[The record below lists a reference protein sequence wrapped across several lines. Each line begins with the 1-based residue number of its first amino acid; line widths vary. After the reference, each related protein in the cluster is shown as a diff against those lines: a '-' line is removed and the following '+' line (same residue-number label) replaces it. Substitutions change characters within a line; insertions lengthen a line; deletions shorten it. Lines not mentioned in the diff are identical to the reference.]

1 MPPLPVDV
9 LYQPSYGIKAVH
21 ILKLAFHNL
30 AVVARSVQKV
40 AVVALDAYVRQV
52 PRTVFAEEEQVTG
65 PTVRHANASS
75 VVELVGPPAQ
85 PDTKIVE
92 GTLGK
97 AVAVHTQAATR
108 RRGAQDVGH
117 P

>member
-1 MPPLPVDV
+1 MC

-30 AVVARSVQKV
+30 AEVARSVEEV
-40 AVVALDAYVRQV
+40 AVVALDTYVRQV
-52 PRTVFAEEEQVTG
+52 PRTVFAEEEQVAG
-65 PTVRHANASS
+65 PAVRHADAPA

-85 PDTKIVE
+85 PDTEIVE

-97 AVAVHTQAATR
+97 AVAVHPRTATR
-108 RRGAQDVGH
+108 RRGA
-117 P
+117 